1 MPQKFQRYRRLL
13 LAVAVLVAIN
23 SVSTAARAQTSA
35 AWPDRPIKLVV
46 PYSAGGAADQT
57 ARMISTALGERLKT
71 QIIVDNRPG
80 ANGSIGAAAVAKAAP
95 DGYTL
100 LLDATGF
107 TVNPSLLR
115 QMPFDAAKDLA
126 PVSLLMQV
134 PMLLV
139 VPASSSY
146 QTLAELLA
154 AARAN
159 PGKLSFASAGNG
171 SAQHLAGELFKQ
183 GHKLF
188 ITHIP
193 YRGGAPALSD
203 LMGAQVDLMF
213 SAMPASYPLV
223 KSGKLRAL
231 AVTSPKRVPSLSQ
244 LPTVA
249 ETGLSGFVAQEWN
262 GLWAP
267 AGTPRPVLDKLE
279 VELRAVVALSEIR
292 QRLAANG
299 AEAVGSSHGDF
310 TKFVAAETAKW
321 SRVIKTSGITLD

>member
-1 MPQKFQRYRRLL
+1 MLI
-13 LAVAVLVAIN
+13 LAALGAIN
-23 SVSTAARAQTSA
+23 LATFAAHAQSV
-35 AWPDRPIKLVV
+35 WPDRPVKLVV
-46 PYSAGGAADQT
+46 PYAAGGAADQT
-57 ARMISTALGERLKT
+57 ARLISTALGERLKT

-80 ANGSIGAAAVAKAAP
+80 ANGSIGAAAVANAVP

-115 QMPFDAAKDLA
+115 RMPFDPAKDLV

-139 VPASSSY
+139 VPASSPY
-146 QTLAELLA
+146 RTLADLLKA
-154 AARAN
+154 AKAS

-203 LMGAQVDLMF
+203 LMGGQVDLMF

-231 AVTSPKRVPSLSQ
+231 AVTSPQRAALVAA

-249 ETGLSGFVAQEWN
+249 ETGLPGFSAQEWN

-267 AGTPRPVLDKLE
+267 KGTHKAVLDRLE
-279 VELRAVVALSEIR
+279 AELRSVMALPDIR
-292 QRLAANG
+292 QRLMASG
-299 AEAVGSSHGDF
+299 AEAVGSSRNDF
-310 TKFVAAETAKW
+310 TRFVGAETAKW
-321 SRVIKTSGITLD
+321 AQVVKTAGITLD

>member
-1 MPQKFQRYRRLL
+1 MHHANTRRRQLLTL
-13 LAVAVLVAIN
+13 LALSPTPWMA
-23 SVSTAARAQTSA
+23 SA
-35 AWPDRPIKLVV
+35 ALAQGWPERPIKLVV

-57 ARMISTALGERLKT
+57 ARMVATQLGERLKT
-71 QIIVDNRPG
+71 IVIVDNRPG
-80 ANGSIGAAAVAKAAP
+80 AGGSIGAAVVAKAAP
-95 DGYTL
+95 DGHTL

-107 TVNPSLLR
+107 TVNPTLLPR
-115 QMPFDAAKDLA
+115 MPFDAAKDLV

-139 VPASSSY
+139 VPANSPY
-146 QTLAELLA
+146 KTLADLLK
-154 AARAN
+154 AARSQ

-203 LMGAQVDLMF
+203 LMAGQVDLMF

-231 AVTSPKRVPSLSQ
+231 AVTAPKRAPLVNQ

-249 ETGLSGFVAQEWN
+249 EAGLPGFSAQEWN

-267 AGTPRPVLDKLE
+267 AGTPRPVLERLE
-279 VELRAVVALSEIR
+279 SELRAVMATPDIR

-299 AEAVGSSHGDF
+299 AEAVGSSSADF
-310 TKFVAAETAKW
+310 TRFVQTETAQW
-321 SRVIKTSGITLD
+321 ARVIKTAGITLD

>member
-1 MPQKFQRYRRLL
+1 MPQKFQGHRRRLA
-13 LAVAVLVAIN
+13 LAAAALAAGNLITF
-23 SVSTAARAQTSA
+23 SARAQA

-46 PYSAGGAADQT
+46 PYPAGGAADQT
-57 ARMISTALGERLKT
+57 ARLVAIALGERLKT
-71 QIIVDNRPG
+71 QVVVDNRPG
-80 ANGSIGAAAVAKAAP
+80 ANGVIGAATVAKSVP

-107 TVNPSLLR
+107 TVNPSLQGR
-115 QMPFDAAKDLA
+115 MPFDPAKDLV

-139 VPASSSY
+139 VPANSPY
-146 QTLAELLA
+146 QTLADLLK

-193 YRGGAPALSD
+193 YRGGAPALTD
-203 LMGAQVDLMF
+203 LMAAQVDLMF

-231 AVTSPKRVPSLSQ
+231 AVTSPKRAELAKQ

-249 ETGLSGFVAQEWN
+249 ESGLPGFDAQEWN

-267 AGTPRPVLDKLE
+267 AGTSKVVLDRLE
-279 VELRAVVALSEIR
+279 AELHAVMALPDIR

-299 AEAVGSSHGDF
+299 AEAIGSSRSEFARF
-310 TKFVAAETAKW
+310 TDAETSKW
-321 SRVIKTSGITLD
+321 ARVIRSAGITLD

>member
-1 MPQKFQRYRRLL
+1 MNHQFKPNRRL
-13 LAVAVLVAIN
+13 AMVLSALGAIN
-23 SVSTAARAQTSA
+23 FASLNAQAQTSNP
-35 AWPDRPIKLVV
+35 WPDRPIKLVV
-46 PYSAGGAADQT
+46 PYPAGGAADQT

-71 QIIVDNRPG
+71 QVVVDNRAG
-80 ANGSIGAAAVAKAAP
+80 ANGSIGAALVAKAPP

-107 TVNPSLLR
+107 TVNPSLLK

-139 VPASSSY
+139 VPANSPY
-146 QTLAELLA
+146 KTVAELMA
-154 AARAN
+154 AARAQ

-171 SAQHLAGELFKQ
+171 SAQHLAGEMFKQ
-183 GHKLF
+183 GAQLF

-231 AVTSPKRVPSLSQ
+231 AVTSPKRIAVLNQ
-244 LPTVA
+244 LPTLA
-249 ETGLSGFVAQEWN
+249 EAGMPGFTAQEWN

-267 AGTPRPVLDKLE
+267 AGTPQPVLERLE
-279 VELRAVVALSEIR
+279 SELRATMSQPDIR
-292 QRLAANG
+292 QRLGANS
-299 AEAVGSSHGDF
+299 AEAVGSSRAEF
-310 TKFVAAETAKW
+310 TAFVGLETAKW
-321 SRVIKTSGITLD
+321 ARVIKTAGVTQD

>member
-1 MPQKFQRYRRLL
+1 MNQMATPHRRGV
-13 LAVAVLVAIN
+13 LAMLALCA
-23 SVSTAARAQTSA
+23 SAWTAPTALAQ

-46 PYSAGGAADQT
+46 PYAAGGAADQT
-57 ARMISTALGERLKT
+57 ARMVATQLGERLKT
-71 QIIVDNRPG
+71 PVIVDNRPG
-80 ANGSIGAAAVAKAAP
+80 AGGSIGAAVVAKAVP
-95 DGYTL
+95 DGTTL

-107 TVNPSLLR
+107 TVNPSLLPR
-115 QMPFDAAKDLA
+115 MPFDAAKDLV

-139 VPASSSY
+139 VPASSPH
-146 QTLAELLA
+146 QTLADLLK
-154 AARAN
+154 AARSQ

-203 LMGAQVDLMF
+203 LMAGQVDLMF

-223 KSGKLRAL
+223 RSGKLRAL
-231 AVTSPKRVPSLSQ
+231 AVTSPKRSALVSQ

-249 ETGLSGFVAQEWN
+249 EAGLPGFSAQEWN

-267 AGTPRPVLDKLE
+267 AGTPRPVLERLE
-279 VELRAVVALSEIR
+279 SELRAVMAMPDIR
-292 QRLAANG
+292 QRLAASG
-299 AEAVGSSHGDF
+299 AEAVGGSSADF
-310 TKFVAAETAKW
+310 TRFVQTETAQW
-321 SRVIKTSGITLD
+321 ARVIKTAGITLD

>member
-1 MPQKFQRYRRLL
+1 MHHANTRRRQLLTL
-13 LAVAVLVAIN
+13 LALSPTPWVAP
-23 SVSTAARAQTSA
+23 AALAQG
-35 AWPDRPIKLVV
+35 WPERPIKLVV

-57 ARMISTALGERLKT
+57 ARMVALQLGERLKT
-71 QIIVDNRPG
+71 PVLVDNRPG
-80 ANGSIGAAAVAKAAP
+80 AGGTIGAAAVAKAAP
-95 DGYTL
+95 DGTTL

-107 TVNPSLLR
+107 TVNPTLLPR
-115 QMPFDAAKDLA
+115 MPFDPAKDLV

-139 VPASSSY
+139 VPANSPY
-146 QTLAELLA
+146 KTLADLLK
-154 AARAN
+154 AARSQ

-203 LMGAQVDLMF
+203 LMAGQVDLMF

-231 AVTSPKRVPSLSQ
+231 AVTAPKRAPLVNQ

-249 ETGLSGFVAQEWN
+249 EAGLPGFSAQEWN

-267 AGTPRPVLDKLE
+267 AGTPKPVLERLE
-279 VELRAVVALSEIR
+279 SELRAVMATPDIR

-299 AEAVGSSHGDF
+299 AEAVGSSSADF
-310 TKFVAAETAKW
+310 TRFVQTETAQW
-321 SRVIKTSGITLD
+321 ARVIKTSGIALD

>member
-1 MPQKFQRYRRLL
+1 MHHANTRRQLLTL
-13 LAVAVLVAIN
+13 LALSATPWVAP
-23 SVSTAARAQTSA
+23 AALAQG
-35 AWPDRPIKLVV
+35 WPERPIKLVV

-57 ARMISTALGERLKT
+57 ARMVALQLGERLKT
-71 QIIVDNRPG
+71 PVLVDNRPG
-80 ANGSIGAAAVAKAAP
+80 AGGTIGAAAVAKAAP
-95 DGYTL
+95 DGTTL

-107 TVNPSLLR
+107 TVNPTLLPR
-115 QMPFDAAKDLA
+115 MPFDPAKDLV

-139 VPASSSY
+139 VPANSPY
-146 QTLAELLA
+146 KTLADLLK
-154 AARAN
+154 AARSQ

-203 LMGAQVDLMF
+203 LMAGQVDLMF

-231 AVTSPKRVPSLSQ
+231 AVTAPKRAPLVNQ

-249 ETGLSGFVAQEWN
+249 EAGLPGFSAQEWN

-267 AGTPRPVLDKLE
+267 AGTPRPVLERLE
-279 VELRAVVALSEIR
+279 SELRAVMATPDIR

-299 AEAVGSSHGDF
+299 AEAVGSSSADF
-310 TKFVAAETAKW
+310 TRFVQTETAQW
-321 SRVIKTSGITLD
+321 ARVIKTAGITLD

>member
-1 MPQKFQRYRRLL
+1 MTQKMQRHRRL
-13 LAVAVLVAIN
+13 ALVA
-23 SVSTAARAQTSA
+23 TALAAASLMPFAVPAQT
-35 AWPDRPIKLVV
+35 AWPERPIKLVV

-57 ARMISTALGERLKT
+57 ARLVATALGERLKT
-71 QIIVDNRPG
+71 TLIIDNRPG
-80 ANGSIGAAAVAKAAP
+80 ANGSIGAAAVAKSAP

-100 LLDATGF
+100 LLDATGYA
-107 TVNPSLLR
+107 VNPSLIR
-115 QMPFDAAKDLA
+115 RMPFDAAKDLV

-134 PMLLV
+134 PMLVV
-139 VPASSSY
+139 VPASSPY
-146 QTLAELLA
+146 QTLADLLK

-183 GHKLF
+183 GHQLF

-193 YRGGAPALSD
+193 YRGGAPALGD
-203 LMGAQVDLMF
+203 LMAAQVDLMF

-231 AVTSPKRVPSLSQ
+231 AVTSPQRAALVPT

-249 ETGLSGFVAQEWN
+249 EAGLPGFAAQEWN

-267 AGTPRPVLDKLE
+267 AGTPQAVVNRLE
-279 VELRAVVALSEIR
+279 SELRAVMALPEIR
-292 QRLAANG
+292 QRLAASG
-299 AEAVGSSHGDF
+299 AEAVGSSRSDF
-310 TKFVAAETAKW
+310 TRFVGAETAKW
-321 SRVIKTSGITLD
+321 ARVISTAGITQD

>member
-1 MPQKFQRYRRLL
+1 MPQKFQRYRRLA
-13 LAVAVLVAIN
+13 LALAALAAIN
-23 SVSTAARAQTSA
+23 FVVPAVHAQSG
-35 AWPDRPIKLVV
+35 WPDRTIKLIV

-57 ARMISTALGERLKT
+57 ARLVATALGERLKT
-71 QIIVDNRPG
+71 PIIVDNRPG
-80 ANGSIGAAAVAKAAP
+80 GGGTIGAAAVAKAVP

-115 QMPFDAAKDLA
+115 QMPFDAAKDLL

-139 VPASSSY
+139 VPANSPY
-146 QTLAELLA
+146 QTLTDLLT

-231 AVTSPKRVPSLSQ
+231 AVTSAKRVPSLSQ
-244 LPTVA
+244 LPTLA
-249 ETGLSGFVAQEWN
+249 EAGLPGFVAQEWN
-262 GLWAP
+262 GLWTP
-267 AGTPRPVLDKLE
+267 AGTPKPVLDKLE
-279 VELRAVVALSEIR
+279 AELRAVMALPEMR

-299 AEAVGSSHGDF
+299 AEAVGSSRGDF
-310 TKFVAAETAKW
+310 ATFVAAETAKW
-321 SRVIKTSGITLD
+321 ARVIKTSGITLD

>member
-1 MPQKFQRYRRLL
+1 MSNKFQCNRRVA
-13 LAVAVLVAIN
+13 LAVTAFSAIN
-23 SVSTAARAQTSA
+23 VAAPTVLAQS
-35 AWPDRPIKLVV
+35 AWPDRPIKLIV
-46 PYSAGGAADQT
+46 PYSAGGAADQM
-57 ARMISTALGERLKT
+57 ARLVAMALGERLKT
-71 QIIVDNRPG
+71 TVIVDNRPG
-80 ANGSIGAAAVAKAAP
+80 GGGTIGAAAVAKALP

-107 TVNPSLLR
+107 TVNPSLLPR
-115 QMPFDAAKDLA
+115 LPFDPVKDLM

-139 VPASSSY
+139 VPASSPY
-146 QTLAELLA
+146 QTLADLLK

-193 YRGGAPALSD
+193 YRGGAPTLND
-203 LMGAQVDLMF
+203 LMAGQVDLMF
-213 SAMPASYPLV
+213 SAMPASYPQV
-223 KSGKLRAL
+223 KGGKLRAL
-231 AVTSPKRVPSLSQ
+231 AVTSPQRAALVKQ

-249 ETGLSGFVAQEWN
+249 EAGLPGFAAQEWN

-267 AGTPRPVLDKLE
+267 AGTSKAVLDRLE
-279 VELRAVVALSEIR
+279 AELRNVMALPDMR

-299 AEAVGSSHGDF
+299 AEAVGSSRGDF
-310 TKFVAAETAKW
+310 TKFVEAETAKW
-321 SRVIKTSGITLD
+321 ARVIKTAGITLD

>member
-1 MPQKFQRYRRLL
+1 MTAPKNQHRRQVLAL
-13 LAVAVLVAIN
+13 LALSASPWMAP
-23 SVSTAARAQTSA
+23 TALAQG
-35 AWPDRPIKLVV
+35 WPDRPIKLVV

-57 ARMISTALGERLKT
+57 ARMVATQLGERLKT
-71 QIIVDNRPG
+71 TVIVDNRPG
-80 ANGSIGAAAVAKAAP
+80 AGGSIGAAVVAKAIP
-95 DGYTL
+95 DGSTL

-107 TVNPSLLR
+107 TVNPSLLPR
-115 QMPFDAAKDLA
+115 MPFDPAKDLV

-139 VPASSSY
+139 VPANSPY
-146 QTLAELLA
+146 KTLADLLK
-154 AARAN
+154 AARAR
-159 PGKLSFASAGNG
+159 PGRLSFASAGNG

-183 GHKLF
+183 GHQLF

-203 LMGAQVDLMF
+203 LMAGQVDMMF

-231 AVTSPKRVPSLSQ
+231 AVTSPQRTALVSQ

-249 ETGLSGFVAQEWN
+249 EAGLAGFSAQEWN

-279 VELRAVVALSEIR
+279 AELRAVMALPDIR
-292 QRLAANG
+292 QRLAASG
-299 AEAVGSSHGDF
+299 AEAVGSSSGDF
-310 TKFVAAETAKW
+310 SRFVQAETVKW
-321 SRVIKTSGITLD
+321 ARVIKTAGITLD